1 VINNSGMTPAETSA
15 VIIADVKQRLEEQET
30 RKAAQ
35 REKPR
40 W

>member
-15 VIIADVKQRLEEQET
+15 MIITDVKQRLEEQEKG
-30 RKAAQ
+30 KAAQ